1 MPIPVDVF
9 PLAAGLSL
17 WPERRCT
24 GRSASGGSRRHRGG
38 WGAAEPRSV
47 RGCGEWAR
55 KPHWVEHMKGRFY
68 SPAWHCFLNSD
79 QGADGGQWSQY
90 AYAHGNPF
98 INVDPS
104 GMSVL
109 GDLLG
114 GLLDPL
120 HLAHSASVNW
130 DHGRRGIEVGAAV
143 IACIAVDYFSCGT
156 ASDTNPEIMAAA
168 EGGTEVAAAGT
179 GAGVAAGATAFSMPA
194 YVGYDAAIGFGAGGL
209 IGAKGSDW
217 WSWRGACEGA
227 VYGASLGFGFDCVS
241 SGLASS
247 ANGGGFWA
255 GVNNTALSAG
265 KAAIQMPTTLSAVG
279 QSAFTGGLLN
289 VAMHGGSPWN
299 NFRDGAIVG
308 GMSAMADYSGL
319 LGTGPLGRFA
329 GEVGAR
335 SIYGMASG
343 QPHTG
348 GFYLESPAGNS
359 IGQWLSGYIPQ

>member
-1 MPIPVDVF
+1 MTIRFLKLLSKAPLTLRPYIPCFDRMNSSRSTQSRHLQTE
-9 PLAAGLSL
+9 PNGLIY
-17 WPERRCT
+17 
-24 GRSASGGSRRHRGG
+24 
-38 WGAAEPRSV
+38 
-47 RGCGEWAR
+47 
-55 KPHWVEHMKGRFY
+55 MKGRFY

-79 QGADGGQWSQY
+79 QGADPNSLNQY
-90 AYAHGNPF
+90 AYCGGNPMTAT
-98 INVDPS
+98 DPS
-104 GMSVL
+104 GMFSW
-109 GDLLG
+109 G
-114 GLLDPL
+114 GWNSFWHDVG
-120 HLAHSASVNW
+120 HSASVNW